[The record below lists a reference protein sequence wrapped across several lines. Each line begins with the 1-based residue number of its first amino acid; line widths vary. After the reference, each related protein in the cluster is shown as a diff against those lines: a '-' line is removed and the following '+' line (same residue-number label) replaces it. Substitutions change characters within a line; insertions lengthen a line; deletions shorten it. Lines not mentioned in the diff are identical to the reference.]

1 MASPP
6 KLATNYCGILAVA
19 ILLFAF
25 QGVLHAQV
33 VTRSVVNTNGFSKV
47 LDDGYVTISVG
58 ESAVQTLNGVAGIIT
73 QGFLQPELE
82 PPCSDFELDYFPNP
96 VSDFLTIRDT
106 ACGRIINRIE
116 IYDLLGNRVLELKLI
131 NREADLR
138 TLGIGIF
145 IVQGY
150 SMSNNILGTFK
161 IVKVADRDR

>member
-6 KLATNYCGILAVA
+6 KLATNYCRILVVAV
-19 ILLFAF
+19 LLISFH
-25 QGVLHAQV
+25 GVLFAQV
-33 VTRSVVNTNGFSKV
+33 VSRSVVNTNGFSKV

-58 ESAVQTLNGVAGIIT
+58 ESAVQTLNGFTGIIT

-96 VSDFLTIRDT
+96 VSDYLTIRDT

-116 IYDLLGNRVLELKLI
+116 VYDLLGNQVLKIKLI

-150 SMSNNILGTFK
+150 SMSDAVLGTFK
-161 IVKVADRDR
+161 IVKVADR